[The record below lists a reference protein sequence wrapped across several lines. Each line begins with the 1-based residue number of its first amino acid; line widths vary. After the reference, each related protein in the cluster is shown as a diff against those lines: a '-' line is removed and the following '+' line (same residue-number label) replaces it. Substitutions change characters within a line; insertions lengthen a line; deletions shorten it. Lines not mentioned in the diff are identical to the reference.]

1 MKFTTAGMLNRW
13 GTPSSTGVGVRN
25 HRVSNRRAS
34 HSAYTNLYRLQNVN
48 KRISRTFNIR
58 NNDRWAVSYQNNPS
72 LNFTIGL
79 NNGQWNPGE
88 GTYTLQHDEG
98 ERGNAMGVYFNWV
111 GGNSSVIQTIVSI
124 NDSNNTITWELSEAR
139 QDNDGNNI
147 GTIIWTR
154 L

>member
-58 NNDRWAVSYQNNPS
+58 NNDRWAVSYPDNPS
-72 LNFTIGL
+72 LNFTLTL
-79 NNGQWNPGE
+79 NNGSFNIGGVHNLEHAE
-88 GTYTLQHDEG
+88 GISGDAT
-98 ERGNAMGVYFNWV
+98 GVYFLWS
-111 GGNSSVIQTIVSI
+111 GENSNVKQTIDSI
-124 NDSNNTITWELSEAR
+124 NDSNKTITWVISEVIENR
-139 QDNDGNNI
+139 N
-147 GTIIWTR
+147 TIIWTR